1 MNGAAFKNMLIPMP
15 PLAEQHRIVAKVGE
29 LMPLCDQL
37 EEGIVTAEAEHLFND
52 PYNSL
57 ILWLRGLPD

>member
-1 MNGAAFKNMLIPMP
+1 MP